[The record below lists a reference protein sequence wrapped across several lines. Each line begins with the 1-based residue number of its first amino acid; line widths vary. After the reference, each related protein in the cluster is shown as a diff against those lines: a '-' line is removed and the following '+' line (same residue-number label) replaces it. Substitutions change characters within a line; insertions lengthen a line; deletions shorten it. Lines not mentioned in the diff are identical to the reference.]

1 MAHSMDRTKI
11 GLESVL
17 SDYYRLGSALEKKKI
32 ELEGMSFDGWGP
44 ESLLRRKEIKLEIV
58 LSNVRAQRHTQ
69 DDRVRKRTIWKTRA
83 WRCTQKEKD
92 RA

>member
-32 ELEGMSFDGWGP
+32 ELEGMSFDG
-44 ESLLRRKEIKLEIV
+44 
-58 LSNVRAQRHTQ
+58 
-69 DDRVRKRTIWKTRA
+69 
-83 WRCTQKEKD
+83 
-92 RA
+92 